1 MTNSVFDDARQ
12 GILVNS
18 TLAKWLESDPT
29 CLEQQEPSTGWTPLA
44 IAAACGFPEE
54 VRQLLRKGAKPY
66 LRCRDDET
74 PLLLA
79 AWKAQKER
87 PLIVQ
92 TILERTPL
100 QSMDTTTDNTI
111 DATCDTAENK
121 TPLMCAIDNSDI
133 ETVRIL
139 VKAGA
144 SLRKK
149 NNDGFNAVE
158 VAENTGK
165 KSILRALK
173 PEKEQ
178 SDLAGMSDIV
188 ITVMLNVVYWVNDAL
203 TGVLTRVFGISGK
216 LHKPILKK
224 INAGPEN
231 PTPEQFV
238 KNVNTFVEDD
248 PVLKTFFKDKKD
260 FIQNLAQKSVD
271 LAQDTTTDLGRSELM
286 PKTTQVTMH
295 QQVIYCDDSSSMNN
309 TKGMKE
315 ERWKKQKALALR
327 IALITTRILP
337 DGEGVALVFINKKSD
352 GRLNLDFAGIEKG
365 IDETETRGDT
375 PIGTNLKNKILDPMI
390 YSKLRNETIERPLL
404 ISIITDGS
412 PSNEARDTL
421 ANAIVE
427 CGNKLVNAGLPRDSV
442 KFFIGQVGSA
452 ESAAKFLDSLRT
464 NEKVTEVTH
473 IFAGRLDEKFSELRD
488 ERGLDRWLIET
499 LFKPLAAAET
509 RKTQ

>member
-1 MTNSVFDDARQ
+1 MTKSVFDDARQ

-18 TLAKWLESDPT
+18 ILANWLESDPT
-29 CLEQQEPSTGWTPLA
+29 CLEQQEPSTGWTLLA
-44 IAAACGFPEE
+44 IAAASGFPEE
-54 VRQLLRKGAKPY
+54 IRQLLRKGAKPY
-66 LRCRDDET
+66 LRCRDGET

-79 AWKAQKER
+79 AWKAERER

-92 TILERTPL
+92 TILERTPP
-100 QSMDTTTDNTI
+100 QSTDTSTDNTI

-144 SLRKK
+144 SLSKK

-158 VAENTGK
+158 IAENTGK

-178 SDLAGMSDIV
+178 SDLARISAIV
-188 ITVMLNVVYWVNDAL
+188 ITVMLNVIYWVNDAL
-203 TGVLTRVFGISGK
+203 TGVVKRVFGINGER
-216 LHKPILKK
+216 HQRTIEQ
-224 INAGPEN
+224 INPGPEN
-231 PTPEQFV
+231 PTPERFV
-238 KNVNTFVEDD
+238 KNVNTFVEDN

-271 LAQDTTTDLGRSELM
+271 LAQDATTDLGCSELM
-286 PKTTQVTMH
+286 PKTMQVTMH
-295 QQVIYCDDSSSMNN
+295 QQVIYCGNASMNN
-309 TKGMKE
+309 AKGRRE
-315 ERWKKQKALALR
+315 ERWKNQKALALR
-327 IALITTRILP
+327 ITRITTRILP
-337 DGEGVALVFINKKSD
+337 DGEGVALVFINKDSD

-365 IDETETRGDT
+365 IDETVTKGDT
-375 PIGTNLKNKILDPMI
+375 PIGTNLKEKILDPMI
-390 YSKLRNETIERPLL
+390 YSKLKNGSIERPLL

-412 PSNEARDTL
+412 PSHEEKDTL

-427 CGNKLVNAGLPRDSV
+427 RGNKLVDAGLPRD
-442 KFFIGQVGSA
+442 K
-452 ESAAKFLDSLRT
+452 AAANFLDSLRT
-464 NEKVTEVTH
+464 NENITKVAH

-499 LFKPLAAAET
+499 LFKPLVAAET